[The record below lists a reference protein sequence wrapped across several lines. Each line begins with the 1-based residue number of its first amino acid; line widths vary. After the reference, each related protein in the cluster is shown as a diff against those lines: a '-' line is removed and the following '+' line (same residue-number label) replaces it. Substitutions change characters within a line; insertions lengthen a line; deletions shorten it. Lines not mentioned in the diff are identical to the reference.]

1 MLERRFL
8 WGVAGS
14 SAAAARR
21 ASAMVLPLLL
31 GLASCALF
39 TSAPPP
45 PPEPCKTVPLEVYAK
60 GSADQNPNAEGQA
73 LPVELRV
80 LVLAQREAFD
90 QLDLTELLSE
100 EKDEE
105 LEKTVLQRAS
115 VVLMPGQEQLL
126 PLNVPAGAG
135 YVGLV
140 ANFRRI
146 EPGQGKRLVDVT
158 RAVERCRPGQ
168 LNTQI
173 PVTVKESRLSA
184 PERVE

>member
-1 MLERRFL
+1 MLERTFSASL
-8 WGVAGS
+8 AGIS
-14 SAAAARR
+14 SAMRR
-21 ASAMVLPLLL
+21 ASVVALPLVALT
-31 GLASCALF
+31 SCALF

-45 PPEPCKTVPLEVYAK
+45 PAEPCKTVPLEVYAK

-105 LEKTVLQRAS
+105 LEKTVLQRAT

-126 PLNVPAGAG
+126 PLSVPAAAG

-158 RAVERCRPGQ
+158 RAVERCKPGQ

-173 PVTVKESRLSA
+173 PVTIKESRLSA